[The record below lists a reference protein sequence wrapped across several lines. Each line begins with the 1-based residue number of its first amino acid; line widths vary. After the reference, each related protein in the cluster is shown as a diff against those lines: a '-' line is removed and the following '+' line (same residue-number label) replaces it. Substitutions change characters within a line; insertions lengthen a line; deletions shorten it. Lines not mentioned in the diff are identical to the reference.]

1 MIIPNNFDEQDQK
14 TLIQFLFSE
23 PSLFVRAKPIL
34 KPEYFDKKFQETI
47 QYLLDFST
55 EYGILPTI
63 EQLNNNSR
71 LEYQKINNLSDE
83 NIQQSI
89 LDMAEWFCKKRGL
102 ELAIEECYERIA
114 KGDNGNH

>member
-14 TLIQFLFSE
+14 SLIQFLFSE
-23 PSLFVRAKPIL
+23 PSLFIRAKPIL

-55 EYGILPTI
+55 EYSTLPTV

-71 LEYQKINNLSDE
+71 IDYQKVEGLSDT
-83 NIQQSI
+83 NIQKSV
-89 LDMAEWFCKKRGL
+89 LDMAEWFC
-102 ELAIEECYERIA
+102 
-114 KGDNGNH
+114 